1 MVPLPEMWRSPGASE
16 HPKQG
21 YSPSETKAV
30 FPLGLQGDKLKLGPG
45 LAQWTWQRVG
55 KSFLGKCT
63 EPSFPSF
70 TAPKSAPAGHHGNEP
85 RQAKFQACSGVRV
98 SRRGEN
104 FTLDVV
110 HFTQGLRSVSR
121 YLFPPFTCNSR
132 SFSSLIKVTGTT
144 IRCHRNT

>member
-21 YSPSETKAV
+21 YFPSETKVV
-30 FPLGLQGDKLKLGPG
+30 FPLGLQGDKLKAGPG
-45 LAQWTWQRVG
+45 AGSVDVAEG
-55 KSFLGKCT
+55 GEVFPGKCT

-70 TAPKSAPAGHHGNEP
+70 TAPKSAPVGHHGNEP

-110 HFTQGLRSVSR
+110 HFTQGLCSVSR

-132 SFSSLIKVTGTT
+132 SIFI
-144 IRCHRNT
+144 IN